1 MLRSIEGR
9 EPKQG
14 LKMNSPQREFLF
26 EKYKNNVI
34 KTIKNSNLQKLN
46 VVKSKKILAS
56 YINLQKNIIEIN
68 IKSHLKIFL
77 AMRYGNSFQQNSF

>member
-1 MLRSIEGR
+1 M
-9 EPKQG
+9 
-14 LKMNSPQREFLF
+14 
-26 EKYKNNVI
+26 KNIRIMV

-68 IKSHLKIFL
+68 IKSHLKFFQV
-77 AMRYGNSFQQNSF
+77 MRYGNSFLQNSF